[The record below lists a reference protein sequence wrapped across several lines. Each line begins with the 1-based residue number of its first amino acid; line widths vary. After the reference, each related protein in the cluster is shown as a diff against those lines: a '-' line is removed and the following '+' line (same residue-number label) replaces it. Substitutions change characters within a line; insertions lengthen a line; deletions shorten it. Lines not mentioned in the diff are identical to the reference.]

1 MKLKSLV
8 LGAAGIFAVT
18 GAQAADLPPAPEPV
32 DYVRVCDA
40 FGSGFFYI
48 PGTDSCLRLRGRLR
62 TEIRYRFQDS
72 GDPLQFGIS
81 SGIRAHNPLFMRAR
95 GYWGWDHRTNTDIG
109 LVRAFF
115 RGYLDWDTGD
125 ADGTPSL
132 HLDFAF
138 IQIGGLTV
146 GFADLAVEPV
156 YQEYTL
162 EHAFDLSGFSDETV
176 IAQYVYSFGNGF
188 SVAALIFDP
197 STGSFGSTAR
207 NGNYGGLR
215 APSGGASITYDG
227 SIGTFRLAGII
238 QDLRPAAVTGANN
251 AGSSEHGIGWGIGAS
266 GDINIPFGTNTRF
279 GFNAQYSDGIVAWLH
294 DNLGGINFAPGQP
307 TVVVADFH
315 ENAANLNK
323 SSGWS
328 VGAGFTTQIAAR
340 TTFNVSGSYV
350 DLNQSNGFAD
360 IEVIDA
366 AANIQYRLTD
376 NLVLTAEGAY
386 RNVDVST
393 AGVGSSDAFSTI
405 LRAQLDF

>member
-40 FGSGFFYI
+40 FGSGFFFI

-72 GDPLQFGIS
+72 GDPIQFGIS

-115 RGYLDWDTGD
+115 RGYLDFDTGD

-188 SVAALIFDP
+188 SIAALIFDP

-215 APSGGASITYDG
+215 APSAGASITYDG

-238 QDLRPAAVTGANN
+238 QDLRPSQVGVGN
-251 AGSSEHGIGWGIGAS
+251 ALAGFPGSSEHGIGWGIGGS
-266 GDINIPFGTNTRF
+266 GDINIPFGTNTRI
-279 GFNAQYSDGIVAWLH
+279 GFNVQYSDGIVAWLH
-294 DNLGGINFAPGQP
+294 DNLGGFFP
-307 TVVVADFH
+307 VVADFH
-315 ENAANLNK
+315 ESAASLNK

-328 VGAGFTTQIAAR
+328 AGLGFTTQIAAR

-350 DLNQSNGFAD
+350 DLNQSNGFLD
-360 IEVIDA
+360 VEVIDA

-386 RNVDVST
+386 RNVDLS
-393 AGVGSSDAFSTI
+393 GGIGSSDAFSTI